1 MTNQHVY
8 IIAEAGV
15 NHNGR
20 LDLALKLCDA
30 AKAAGVDAVKFQTW
44 KTELIITKGT
54 KKAEYQEKNL
64 NNDDDQ
70 FTMLKKLELSYDN
83 FQLVKQYCDE
93 IGIQFLSTADETESL
108 DFLVNLGMPFI
119 KLGSGDITN
128 IPYLRSV
135 AKYGI
140 PVILSTGMA
149 NLAQV
154 AIAYDT
160 LQEAGVKDISILH
173 CTTNYPCPMNEV
185 NLRAMLTMKEAFK
198 CRVGYS
204 DHTMGIEVPIAA
216 VAMGAEII
224 EKHFTLDKN
233 MEGPDHKASLNPE
246 ELKDTICYVA
256 CPLRYSAAL
265 QYVKQ
270 NIDFSKSFS
279 VRAISSSYLPD
290 WRPGQD
296 YRKCYSA
303 HRDMGGGVGIDLIH
317 EWDYLTWLFGNPVE
331 TYSIQRKISNLEI
344 DSDDIA
350 IYIGRTSTISIELH
364 LDYFGRSMIRTLEMF
379 LPNDTIRCD
388 IEDGRIEYLRTGKV
402 IQLPSERNEYQMRE
416 IEHFFEIINNK
427 IENDSTMEHA
437 FHVLKLAK
445 GE

>member
-83 FQLVKQYCDE
+83 FQLVKQHCDE

-135 AKYGI
+135 AKYGM

-185 NLRAMLTMKEAFK
+185 NLRAMQTIKEAFK

-224 EKHFTLDKN
+224 EKHFTLDQN

-246 ELKDTICYVA
+246 ELKAMV
-256 CPLRYSAAL
+256 SAIRHIEQAL
-265 QYVKQ
+265 GDGIKRPNASEVE
-270 NIDFSKSFS
+270 ISK
-279 VRAISSSYLPD
+279 V
-290 WRPGQD
+290 
-296 YRKCYSA
+296 
-303 HRDMGGGVGIDLIH
+303 
-317 EWDYLTWLFGNPVE
+317 
-331 TYSIQRKISNLEI
+331 
-344 DSDDIA
+344 
-350 IYIGRTSTISIELH
+350 
-364 LDYFGRSMIRTLEMF
+364 
-379 LPNDTIRCD
+379 
-388 IEDGRIEYLRTGKV
+388 
-402 IQLPSERNEYQMRE
+402 
-416 IEHFFEIINNK
+416 
-427 IENDSTMEHA
+427 
-437 FHVLKLAK
+437 VLKSIVAK
-445 GE
+445 TPVKKGDTLTSDNITIKRAGSGIPAAHWDMIVGTKALHDFDIDEPIRID